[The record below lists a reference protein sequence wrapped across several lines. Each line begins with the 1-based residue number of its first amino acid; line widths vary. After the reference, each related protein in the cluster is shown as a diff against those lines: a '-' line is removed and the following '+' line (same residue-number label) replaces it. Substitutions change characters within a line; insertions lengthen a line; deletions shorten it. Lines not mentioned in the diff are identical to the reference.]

1 MAYRCSFLD
10 NEVYTAQDVNNVF
23 SCLTSAG
30 VVFADT
36 GNTLSDLNTA
46 VAEATDEGVLADAS
60 SCRVVC
66 EDGVYKISPG
76 ACFMADGSVIIF
88 DAEGEEISVSEGVK
102 NYVYLERNR
111 PANSIDV
118 VVTTVAGGE
127 NSVPLA
133 EISEDGTISDTR
145 KYAHSK
151 VMLGVADTLKSF
163 TREFTQCTY
172 DSSET
177 ITVDIGT
184 GGFSYIIIWGG
195 TYVSQS
201 GTTETRAASARNLAE
216 LAEGELVKLSI
227 GKSENLYREYVY
239 FKKNGQY
246 LDIHLTN
253 TGKDGKYTLDFSV
266 I

>member
-30 VVFADT
+30 VVFTDT
-36 GNTLSDLNTA
+36 GSSLSDLNTA
-46 VAEATDEGVLADAS
+46 VAKTVGEGVLADAS
-60 SCRVVC
+60 SCMVVH
-66 EDGVYKISPG
+66 EDGAYKISPG

-88 DAEGEEISVSEGVK
+88 DAKGEEISISEGVK

-118 VVTTVAGGE
+118 VVATAAGGE

-133 EISEDGTISDTR
+133 EISEDGTITDTR

-163 TREFTQCTY
+163 TLEFTECT
-172 DSSET
+172 DNSSET

-184 GGFSYIIIWGG
+184 GDFSYVIIWGG
-195 TYVSQS
+195 TYVSQG
-201 GTTETRAASARNLAE
+201 GTTEKREASTRNLAE
-216 LAEGELVKLSI
+216 LTEGTHTKLSI
-227 GKSENLYREYVY
+227 GKGENLYRECVY
-239 FKKNGQY
+239 FKKDGQY
-246 LDIHLTN
+246 LEVHLSN
-253 TGKDGKYTLDFSV
+253 VGEGGKYTLNFSA